1 MFYNGDDTGSI
12 GSRVLKWT
20 VRQGRSRQGW
30 GFPAEDTTQVN
41 AKANTFEYFT
51 VDFDISAM
59 NDEQF
64 EMVA

>member
-1 MFYNGDDTGSI
+1 MKQI
-12 GSRVLKWT
+12 K
-20 VRQGRSRQGW
+20 
-30 GFPAEDTTQVN
+30 VN

-64 EMVA
+64 EIAA